1 MNVTVTLFGKSYR
14 RKYEQRFCALPGCGK
29 RIPFRVMPDGT
40 PERSDKQAKRVTCC
54 PEHFREWHAM
64 QLRERARQARESGV
78 AAPDLFDVAQ
88 AWLCGRRVSGVG

>member
-64 QLRERARQARESGV
+64 QLRERARQVRESG
-78 AAPDLFDVAQ
+78 PLFGDGDLVQ
-88 AWLCGRRVSGVG
+88 QWLCRPRLEVV